1 MDWSRL
7 HGGEAVQVRESG
19 EGANERQ
26 ERVPERVSVFIL
38 PDGHGLGC
46 TSVGR
51 DWAPWVALWAASCT
65 ESRGTNS
72 SVGGWL
78 AWQLRERIQT

>member
-1 MDWSRL
+1 MARSTATFTVVVGDLPVTSSSPEMDWSRH

-19 EGANERQ
+19 EGANERH
-26 ERVPERVSVFIL
+26 ERVPERVSVFIP

-51 DWAPWVALWAASCT
+51 DWAPWAALW
-65 ESRGTNS
+65 
-72 SVGGWL
+72 GG
-78 AWQLRERIQT
+78 IVH